1 MEDNQEEAE
10 DEYYS
15 DDPVIDPKID
25 WYYKLRSFAPIAIL
39 LLVTT
44 IYLPSTV
51 GGGVSLN
58 SGSKIEFG
66 QAVRQAI
73 ACSDTTDIKISA
85 YSRFTNNLGITG
97 IHYLETITVS
107 NIPDSC
113 YGADFSISAFG
124 PSSSTP
130 LAIYNETST
139 IATVYN
145 KAGTFKPI
153 AGSMGFSLISNTG
166 SFIIGFTNPVA
177 RSTSIDK
184 LTIQS
189 NVHKF
194 TCAEGGAICKVGDI
208 GPGGGIVFYV
218 GVGSFSCGLTL
229 TARCSYLEA
238 APTSGTNNWTDST
251 NVGWGST
258 GTLLG
263 TGTEIGTGLRNTS
276 LWGGTSGA
284 GYRARSYRGPNNL
297 IDWYVP
303 SKDENHQMCK
313 WQRGQPWTSDSTVC
327 TGTGVANTGLGAAGF
342 ISYCY
347 FSSSEVLASTAWYL
361 HFGTG
366 AFGNNGSKSGTCTL
380 RPIRAF

>member
-15 DDPVIDPKID
+15 DDPVIDLKID
-25 WYYKLRSFAPIAIL
+25 WFYKLRSFAPIAIL

-130 LAIYNETST
+130 IAIYNETST

-218 GVGSFSCGLTL
+218 GVSSFKCGLTL
-229 TARCSYLEA
+229 SARCSYLEA
-238 APTSGTNNWTDST
+238 APTSGTNPWTD
-251 NVGWGST
+251 NQFYGHGN
-258 GTLLG
+258 TLLG
-263 TGTEIGTGLRNTS
+263 TGTEIGTGFRNTS
-276 LWGGTSGA
+276 LWGGTSGQ
-284 GYRARSYRGPNNL
+284 GFQARSHRGPNNL
-297 IDWYVP
+297 TDWYVA
-303 SKDENHQMCK
+303 SKDENTQMCK
-313 WQRGQPWTSDSTVC
+313 WQRGRPWVSDATPCNS
-327 TGTGVANTGLGAAGF
+327 GTGARNSGPGAAGF
-342 ISYCY
+342 QSTACY
-347 FSSSEVLASTAWYL
+347 FSSSETDFRNAHWQNFESGSI
-361 HFGTG
+361 GTG
-366 AFGNNGSKSGTCTL
+366 SKKGECSL